1 MPEVTDDE
9 VGRRIFQ
16 LNRQR
21 HVEKS
26 VEKIRRSLG
35 RAWKLFSPEEVEL
48 LKYILG
54 EAWVAMERKEWEA
67 CSFTKLT
74 QNDVTGIIGIGK
86 QVKERGTLESSGVE
100 QVSQILRKYI

>member
-16 LNRQR
+16 LNRMR
-21 HVEKS
+21 HVEES

-35 RAWKLFSPEEVEL
+35 KAWNKFSPGEVEI

-54 EAWVAMERKEWEA
+54 ETWIAMERKEWAA

-74 QNDVTGIIGIGK
+74 QSDVVSIIEIGK
-86 QVKERGTLESSGVE
+86 KVKQGETLESNGVE
-100 QVSQILRKYI
+100 TVSQILRKYM